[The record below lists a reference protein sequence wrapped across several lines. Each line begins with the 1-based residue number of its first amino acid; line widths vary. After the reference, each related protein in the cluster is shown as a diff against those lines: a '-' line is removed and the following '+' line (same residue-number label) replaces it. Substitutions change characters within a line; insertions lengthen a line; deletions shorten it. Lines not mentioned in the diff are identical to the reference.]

1 MINHPNKFYLDVFLI
16 KEFVHSKKT
25 HILSIVIA
33 LQMLII
39 YLYYQSL
46 KIMKSGILFAII
58 NGLSVIFGA
67 IVANLYFKEN
77 YEIFKVDYCFQ
88 MRMLVISFIM
98 SSKIFLFPNLNLEGN
113 FLIISLAT
121 IFKLL
126 EILTLKLNGLYFSKL
141 KTSFDLKSKELKFFN
156 KTDFN
161 SKILGFKDLLFEKT
175 DKFLKNQFNCIQN
188 RHYCKKNFRKRY
200 LFDLLLNY
208 KKLDLGGLG
217 KLQKSC
223 FNQNLI
229 SFEIFHSKTWI
240 ALQ

>member
-1 MINHPNKFYLDVFLI
+1 M
-16 KEFVHSKKT
+16 
-25 HILSIVIA
+25 
-33 LQMLII
+33 
-39 YLYYQSL
+39 
-46 KIMKSGILFAII
+46 
-58 NGLSVIFGA
+58 
-67 IVANLYFKEN
+67 
-77 YEIFKVDYCFQ
+77 
-88 MRMLVISFIM
+88 
-98 SSKIFLFPNLNLEGN
+98 
-113 FLIISLAT
+113 AT

-240 ALQ
+240 ALQKKVLTLKIRSNVDLVAYLIAIN